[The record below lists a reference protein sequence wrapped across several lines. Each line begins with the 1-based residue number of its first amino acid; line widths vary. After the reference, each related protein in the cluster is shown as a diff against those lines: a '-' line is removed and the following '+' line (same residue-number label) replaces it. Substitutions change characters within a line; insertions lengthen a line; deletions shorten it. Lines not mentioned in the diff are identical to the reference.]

1 MALGNDSVIVEF
13 IFLGLSS
20 NPKLQVILFIIFLL
34 GYLII
39 LTGNILIISITFTDT
54 SLHTPMYFFLSNL
67 SFLDICFSTSTIPRM
82 LRDFASKTK
91 IISYAECATQL
102 YITLCFG
109 ETECFLLAI
118 MAYDRYLAICHPLHY
133 TTIMSKVVCIKIAA
147 STWICGFLFSIIHVA
162 FVLSLDFC
170 GNNEIN
176 DFLCEV
182 PEMLSMSCENS
193 IVLECITFVLGT
205 IILMIPITFIL
216 VSYIKI
222 ILSVLKIT
230 SSAGWRKTFS
240 TCGSHII
247 VVTMY
252 YGSCMAA
259 YVKPKSSLAPETD
272 KVITIFYCIVTP
284 VFNPIIYTLRNNDFK
299 SAFLKI
305 KRAKALEKNVLISL
319 DFPM

>member
-13 IFLGLSS
+13 ILLGLSK
-20 NPKLQVILFIIFLL
+20 NPKTQVILFIIFMF

-39 LTGNILIISITFTDT
+39 LTGNILIISLTLSDT
-54 SLHTPMYFFLSNL
+54 NLHTPMYFFLSNL

-102 YITLCFG
+102 YITLSFG
-109 ETECFLLAI
+109 ETECILLAI
-118 MAYDRYLAICHPLHY
+118 MAYDRYVAICHPLHY

-147 STWICGFLFSIIHVA
+147 STWICGALLPVLHVP
-162 FVLSLDFC
+162 FILNLDLC

-182 PEMLSMSCENS
+182 PEMLSMSCENTFFIECIS
-193 IVLECITFVLGT
+193 YVVGAIVLMVPVTLIV
-205 IILMIPITFIL
+205 

-222 ILSVLKIT
+222 ILGICKIT
-230 SSAGWRKTFS
+230 SLAARGKTFS
-240 TCGSHII
+240 TCGSHLI
-247 VVTMY
+247 VVIMY
-252 YGSCMAA
+252 YGSVMAA
-259 YVKPKSSLAPETD
+259 YMKPKSSLAPERD

-284 VFNPIIYTLRNNDFK
+284 MFNPIIYTLRNKDFK
-299 SAFLKI
+299 SAFLKT
-305 KRAKALEKNVLISL
+305 RNRSSFL
-319 DFPM
+319 